1 MNMNLLI
8 VDDHRNIVK
17 ALKREIKD
25 ERYTIYTAVSG
36 RAGIEV
42 LKKHDIGVV
51 LSHQMMPEMDG
62 VTFLEEARRLRPDAF
77 QILISGHGTLEK
89 AMEALNRSQIFAYFN
104 NPWSS
109 EVLKGTIAR
118 AFEHHNLIL
127 ENKRLQ
133 GLMHEQNEVLKQ
145 EVANRQQAE
154 KTLRQAKE
162 EAEALNRD
170 LEQAIERANR
180 MAVEAEIA
188 NIAKSTFLAN
198 MSHEIRTPMNGVI
211 GMTMMLLDTDLTP
224 EQRRYAEAVRNSGNS
239 LLTLINDILDYSKI
253 EAGKLE
259 LEIIDFDMTITFG
272 DVTDVLA
279 MKAEE
284 KGVELASVI
293 HHDVPALVRGD
304 PVRLRQILINLANNA
319 LKFTE
324 KGEVIIRADLKEEDD
339 SHATVRFSVSDT
351 GIGIPRD
358 RMDKLFRSFSQVDAS
373 TTRKYGGT
381 GLGLSISKKLA
392 ELMGGQ
398 IGVESPSTSLRTGPS
413 TSLRTGPSTSLRTG
427 EKGKGSTFW
436 FTAVLEKQ
444 AKESEAE
451 TGVSGDI
458 SDKRILVVDDNTR
471 SREVLRE
478 QLRSLDCHIEDVSGG
493 VQALG
498 RLRQAM
504 DEGSPFQIAIIDM
517 QMAEMD
523 GETLGRKIKEDPD
536 LNETILV
543 LLTSFGRRG
552 DAARMKEIGFAAYLT
567 KPVKQSELYDC
578 LATVTG
584 RQSAARNQRSESI
597 VTRHSIAE
605 DHKRKI
611 RILLAEDD
619 MTNQMVALHILK
631 KLGFKAD
638 SVTNGRE
645 AVKALET
652 VPYDLVLMDV
662 QMPEMDGFEATK
674 EIRRLEALNS
684 KLGTGEPQP
693 QSSIANRQSPIGRV
707 PIIAMTAHA
716 MQGYREDCIE
726 AGMDD
731 YVSKPIEP
739 QALADAIERQLSG
752 WAQQATEPAS
762 SEETTFIEEE
772 VFDRSVLLGRLGG
785 DEELFDEVISV
796 FMKDAPVQLEQ
807 LRQALKD
814 NDAERVRRQAHRI
827 KGASA
832 NIGAQALSDLAFEIE
847 TAGKDAKLDVALPLV
862 GKLEED
868 FEKLGSVLSDIDEG
882 V

>member
-1 MNMNLLI
+1 MNNNFLI
-8 VDDHRNIVK
+8 VGDDQNVVK

-25 ERYTIYTAVSG
+25 EGYTVYSADSG
-36 RAGIEV
+36 RDGLEV
-42 LKKHDIGVV
+42 LKKHDIGVIF
-51 LSHQMMPEMDG
+51 SDQMMPEMDG
-62 VTFLEEARRLRPDAF
+62 VAFLEEARRLRPDAL
-77 QILISGHGTLEK
+77 QILISAHGTLEK
-89 AMEALNRSQIFAYFN
+89 AMEALNRSQIFAYLN
-104 NPWSS
+104 KPWSS

-133 GLMHEQNEVLKQ
+133 GLMHEQNEALKQ
-145 EVANRQQAE
+145 EVANRKQAE

-162 EAEALNRD
+162 EAEALNVD

-211 GMTMMLLDTDLTP
+211 GMTMILLDTDLTP
-224 EQRRYAEAVRNSGNS
+224 EQRRYAETVRNSGNS

-259 LEIIDFDMTITFG
+259 LEIIDFDMRITFG

-284 KGVELASVI
+284 KGIELAFLI
-293 HHDVPALVRGD
+293 HYDVPALVRGD

-324 KGEVIIRADLKEEDD
+324 KGEVIIRADLKEEDG

-351 GIGIPRD
+351 GIGIPAD
-358 RMDKLFRSFSQVDAS
+358 RVDRLFKSFSQVDAS

-398 IGVESPSTSLRTGPS
+398 IGVESPSTL
-413 TSLRTGPSTSLRTG
+413 LRTG
-427 EKGKGSTFW
+427 EEGKGSTFW

-458 SDKRILVVDDNTR
+458 RDKRILVVDDNTG

-478 QLRSLDCHIEDVSGG
+478 QLRSLGCRIEDVSGG
-493 VQALG
+493 GAALE

-504 DEGSPFQIAIIDM
+504 DDGSPFQIAIIDM

-536 LNETILV
+536 LKETILV
-543 LLTSFGRRG
+543 ILTSFGRRG

-584 RQSAARNQRSESI
+584 RQSRTKDQRSESI

-605 DHKRKI
+605 DQKRKI

-619 MTNQMVALHILK
+619 MTNQKVALHILK

-638 SVTNGRE
+638 FVTNGRE
-645 AVKALET
+645 AVKAVET
-652 VPYDLVLMDV
+652 VPYDLILMDV

-674 EIRRLEALNS
+674 EIRKREEQLKAKDRTTTDELPARS
-684 KLGTGEPQP
+684 EH
-693 QSSIANRQSPIGRV
+693 V

-716 MQGYREDCIE
+716 MQGYREECIE

-762 SEETTFIEEE
+762 TEETTSIEEG
-772 VFDRSVLLGRLGG
+772 VFDKSVLLGRLSG

-796 FMKDAPVQLEQ
+796 FMKDAPMQLEQ
-807 LRQALKD
+807 LRQALND

-832 NIGAQALSDLAFEIE
+832 NIGAQALSGLACEIE
-847 TAGKDAKLDVALPLV
+847 TAGKDAKLDVAFPLV
-862 GKLEED
+862 GQLEED
-868 FEKLGSVLSDIDEG
+868 FEKLGSVLSDLDEG

>member
-1 MNMNLLI
+1 M
-8 VDDHRNIVK
+8 
-17 ALKREIKD
+17 A
-25 ERYTIYTAVSG
+25 
-36 RAGIEV
+36 
-42 LKKHDIGVV
+42 
-51 LSHQMMPEMDG
+51 
-62 VTFLEEARRLRPDAF
+62 
-77 QILISGHGTLEK
+77 
-89 AMEALNRSQIFAYFN
+89 
-104 NPWSS
+104 
-109 EVLKGTIAR
+109 
-118 AFEHHNLIL
+118 
-127 ENKRLQ
+127 
-133 GLMHEQNEVLKQ
+133 LKQ
-145 EVANRQQAE
+145 EVANRKQAE
-154 KTLRQAKE
+154 KTLKQAKE

-188 NIAKSTFLAN
+188 NIAKSEFLAN

-224 EQRRYAEAVRNSGNS
+224 EQRGYAETVRNSGNS

-259 LEIIDFDMTITFG
+259 LEIIDFDMRITFG
-272 DVTDVLA
+272 DVMDVLA

-284 KGVELASVI
+284 EGIELASVI
-293 HHDVPALVRGD
+293 QHDVPALVRGD

-351 GIGIPRD
+351 GIGIPAD
-358 RMDKLFRSFSQVDAS
+358 RVDRLFKSFSQVDAS

-398 IGVESPSTSLRTGPS
+398 IGVESPSTSLRTG
-413 TSLRTGPSTSLRTG
+413 

-451 TGVSGDI
+451 TAVSEDI
-458 SDKRILVVDDNTR
+458 RDKRILVVDDNTR

-478 QLRSLDCHIEDVSGG
+478 QLRSLDCYIEDVSGG
-493 VQALG
+493 VQALE

-517 QMAEMD
+517 QMPEMD

-536 LNETILV
+536 LKETILV
-543 LLTSFGRRG
+543 ILTSFGQRG

-578 LATVTG
+578 LATATG
-584 RQSAARNQRSESI
+584 RQSRAKDQRSESI

-605 DHKRKI
+605 DQKRKI

-619 MTNQMVALHILK
+619 MTNQKVALHILK

-638 SVTNGRE
+638 FVTNGRE

-652 VPYDLVLMDV
+652 VPYDLILMDV
-662 QMPEMDGFEATK
+662 QMPEMDGLEATK
-674 EIRRLEALNS
+674 EIREREEKLKAQGLEQLKAESSFSRRSHSGLSARLRA
-684 KLGTGEPQP
+684 GAYGGEPGGCGP
-693 QSSIANRQSPIGRV
+693 QAGEVGKLRAKDRTTTDELPGRSERV

-716 MQGYREDCIE
+716 MQGYREECIE

-739 QALADAIERQLSG
+739 QALADSIERQLSG

-762 SEETTFIEEE
+762 TEETTSIEEE

-807 LRQALKD
+807 LRQALND

-868 FEKLGSVLSDIDEG
+868 FEKLGSVLSDFDEG